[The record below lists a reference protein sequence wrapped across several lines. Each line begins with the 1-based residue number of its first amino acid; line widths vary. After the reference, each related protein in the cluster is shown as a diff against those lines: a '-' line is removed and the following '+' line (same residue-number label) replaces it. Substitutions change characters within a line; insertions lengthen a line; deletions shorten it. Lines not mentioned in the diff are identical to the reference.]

1 MWSDWL
7 ADTLNRS
14 TFDPAPHGTP
24 VQRVLLSDA
33 RPSDGDVQRTPENLD
48 WEAVTGLLIHEGF
61 GAEYPD
67 A

>member
-14 TFDPAPHGTP
+14 TFATPALDAKP
-24 VQRVLLSDA
+24 QRA
-33 RPSDGDVQRTPENLD
+33 GDVYDDVESVD

>member
-14 TFDPAPHGTP
+14 TFDPAPRATR
-24 VQRVLLSDA
+24 VQRVLLSDGGA
-33 RPSDGDVQRTPENLD
+33 PDSGVDRAPENAGWNSD
-48 WEAVTGLLIHEGF
+48 WPRNPDW
-61 GAEYPD
+61 PD